1 MIAYNKK
8 MTLSNIGSG
17 LDFTLD
23 DPHEVVDII
32 SGVAKFNT
40 DPFSTWRT
48 AFREVIKLRADPSYI
63 SKDRLDTWLTVANG
77 DYAEYCIN
85 GAKDAIEYYEEVNG
99 ELDMLKLSYE
109 WKWLRERFEITTRS
123 T

>member
-1 MIAYNKK
+1 

-109 WKWLRERFEITTRS
+109 WKWLRERFEIATRS